1 MNGFKSDVVK
11 YIICGLLVFS
21 IGLFIGN
28 SLNSN
33 SIGKI
38 QGYLLGASTE
48 DEDDDYDE
56 NATDSNATDSNATD
70 SNATDCN
77 ATSGDVC
84 DNCSDGE
91 DDDIVYLDNISFKR
105 DYGTAGDTIYLDIET
120 YGAKLNGITIT
131 LTNTKT
137 NASYSIPVK
146 NLDKSPYIIL
156 PKYLSTSTYEITD
169 VLLTGINSDDT
180 TFSRHYS
187 SSNGNNTY
195 SLDFSSIIKVTALE
209 NVTPIS
215 MSSIGIKTNK
225 VALGDRVEL
234 ELKTNVEILSGELI
248 FINSKSEKM
257 SVNLYAR
264 GENFFYIPSNVRTGK
279 YKLSEVYL
287 VAENSSVRYTLDG
300 YKGTK
305 KYNFNIEL
313 EVVSSNDAKYV
324 YNNEDINNEII
335 TKIYNSEVGSTIT
348 INTNTNTI
356 IKEELFDSIK
366 GKKKKLVI
374 NNSNNQMIFEGKNI
388 KNSKTIDV
396 SIEINKVE
404 ENSDIYKLVK
414 EGYIIS
420 FADNGDLPGNALIR
434 IKSNDELTKLYGED
448 KINIYY
454 FNKNSNKFSLIN
466 SSIKKTSDGYYEF
479 NINHNS
485 EYLMTNKKLDD
496 SLLTVVS
503 DDNVVGFQLSK
514 KSQLLLISVGVIV
527 VIAIGVVLAIT
538 NKKKNKVEEN
548 TNKDE
553 FKNIV
558 KF

>member
-38 QGYLLGASTE
+38 QGYLLGASAK

-279 YKLSEVYL
+279 YKLSSQERGKILDANNNILTDNEPTLSVY
-287 VAENSSVRYTLDG
+287 AIPSQIENKEECALFLS
-300 YKGTK
+300 
-305 KYNFNIEL
+305 KYI
-313 EVVSSNDAKYV
+313 SMDY
-324 YNNEDINNEII
+324 D
-335 TKIYNSEVGSTIT
+335 KIY
-348 INTNTNTI
+348 
-356 IKEELFDSIK
+356 
-366 GKKKKLVI
+366 
-374 NNSNNQMIFEGKNI
+374 
-388 KNSKTIDV
+388 
-396 SIEINKVE
+396 
-404 ENSDIYKLVK
+404 
-414 EGYIIS
+414 
-420 FADNGDLPGNALIR
+420 
-434 IKSNDELTKLYGED
+434 
-448 KINIYY
+448 
-454 FNKNSNKFSLIN
+454 
-466 SSIKKTSDGYYEF
+466 
-479 NINHNS
+479 
-485 EYLMTNKKLDD
+485 
-496 SLLTVVS
+496 SLLTRKSSSVTFHPEGKKLSYEVANLIKKLNLKGS
-503 DDNVVGFQLSK
+503 YLVQDNLRV
-514 KSQLLLISVGVIV
+514 
-527 VIAIGVVLAIT
+527 
-538 NKKKNKVEEN
+538 
-548 TNKDE
+548 
-553 FKNIV
+553 
-558 KF
+558 

>member
-1 MNGFKSDVVK
+1 MNSFKSDVIK
-11 YIICGLLVFS
+11 YTICGLLVFS
-21 IGLFIGN
+21 IGLFVGN

-33 SIGKI
+33 SISKI
-38 QGYLLGASTE
+38 QGYLLGASADD
-48 DEDDDYDE
+48 DEDYDE
-56 NATDSNATDSNATD
+56 SATDSNATDSNATD

-84 DNCSDGE
+84 DDCSDDE
-91 DDDIVYLDNISFKR
+91 DDDIVYLDSISFKR

-120 YGAKLNGITIT
+120 YGAELNGVTIT
-131 LTNTKT
+131 LTNIKT

-156 PKYLSTSTYEITD
+156 PKYLSTATYEITD

-187 SSNGNNTY
+187 SSSGNNTY
-195 SLDFSSIIKVTALE
+195 SLDFSSTIKVTALE

-234 ELKTNVEILSGELI
+234 ELKTNVEILSGNLI
-248 FINSKSEKM
+248 FTNSKSEKM
-257 SVNLYAR
+257 LVSLYAR

-287 VAENSSVRYTLDG
+287 VSENSSIRYTLDG
-300 YKGTK
+300 YNGTK

-356 IKEELFDSIK
+356 IKEELFDSVK
-366 GKKKKLVI
+366 GKNKKLVI

-388 KNSKTIDV
+388 KNSKTIDA
-396 SIEINKVE
+396 SIEVNKVE
-404 ENSDIYKLVK
+404 ENSDINKLVS
-414 EGYIIS
+414 EGYVIS
-420 FADNGDLPGNALIR
+420 FADNGDLPGNALVR
-434 IKSNDELTKLYGED
+434 IKSNDELTKLFKED
-448 KINIYY
+448 KIIIYY
-454 FNKNSNKFSLIN
+454 FNKESKKFSLIN
-466 SSIKKTSDGYYEF
+466 SSVKKTSDGYYEF

-496 SLLTVVS
+496 SLITVVS
-503 DDNVVGFQLSK
+503 DNNVVGFQLSK
-514 KSQLLLISVGVIV
+514 KSQLLLIGVGAVV

-553 FKNIV
+553 SKNI
-558 KF
+558 K

>member
-1 MNGFKSDVVK
+1 MNSFKSDVIK
-11 YIICGLLVFS
+11 YTICGLLVFS
-21 IGLFIGN
+21 IGLFVGN

-33 SIGKI
+33 SISKI
-38 QGYLLGASTE
+38 QGYLLGASA
-48 DEDDDYDE
+48 EDDEDYDE
-56 NATDSNATDSNATD
+56 SATDSNATDSNATD

-84 DNCSDGE
+84 DDCSDGE
-91 DDDIVYLDNISFKR
+91 DDDIVYLDSISFKR
-105 DYGTAGDTIYLDIET
+105 DYGVAGDAIFLDIET
-120 YGAKLNGITIT
+120 YGAELNGITIT
-131 LTNTKT
+131 LTNIKT

-156 PKYLSTSTYEITD
+156 PKYLSTATYEITD

-195 SLDFSSIIKVTALE
+195 SLDFSSTIKVTALE

-234 ELKTNVEILSGELI
+234 ELKTNVEILSGNLM
-248 FINSKSEKM
+248 FTNSKEEKM
-257 SVNLYAR
+257 SVSLYAR

-287 VAENSSVRYTLDG
+287 VSENSSIRYTLDG
-300 YKGTK
+300 YNGTK

-356 IKEELFDSIK
+356 IKEELFDSVK
-366 GKKKKLVI
+366 GKNKKLVI
-374 NNSNNQMIFEGKNI
+374 NNSNNQIIFEGKNI
-388 KNSKTIDV
+388 KNSKTIDA
-396 SIEINKVE
+396 SIEVNKVE
-404 ENSDIYKLVK
+404 ENSDINKLVS
-414 EGYIIS
+414 EGYVIS
-420 FADNGDLPGNALIR
+420 FADNGDLPGNALVR
-434 IKSNDELTKLYGED
+434 IKSNDELTKLFKED
-448 KINIYY
+448 KIIIYY
-454 FNKNSNKFSLIN
+454 FNKESKKFSLIN
-466 SSIKKTSDGYYEF
+466 SSVKKTSDGYYEF

-496 SLLTVVS
+496 SLVTVVS
-503 DDNVVGFQLSK
+503 DNNVVGFQLSK
-514 KSQLLLISVGVIV
+514 KSQILLIGVGAVV

-553 FKNIV
+553 SKNI
-558 KF
+558 K